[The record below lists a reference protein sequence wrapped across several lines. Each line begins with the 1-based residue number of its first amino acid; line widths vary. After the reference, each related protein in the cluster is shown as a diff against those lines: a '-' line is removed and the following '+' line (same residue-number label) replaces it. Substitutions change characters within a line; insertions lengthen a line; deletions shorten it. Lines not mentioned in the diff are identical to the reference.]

1 MIQNESSILGGSLFA
16 TSNPDL
22 EAIRNSVRDFVTRNA
37 GEKLVRETRFQTPGS
52 EIQMMRDMHGLGWC
66 AMRIPEAYGGLGL
79 GLTEMAVVLSELG
92 KGLLA
97 GPMAATAGLAVGTL
111 IAAPESDARDSLL
124 RSVAQ
129 GDTLPALAWQEQAG
143 ECDVD
148 VCECSAVRDAN
159 SAESI
164 VRLNG
169 VKRLIVGAA
178 ASQVY
183 LVTARTQAGVALYA
197 IDRHAPG
204 LVEEQEWHADGTPA
218 TRLIL
223 SDVVV
228 ASSNLI
234 IDETRS
240 IAAIQSAIADA
251 TVMASA
257 ELFGLMSRLL
267 EMTIDYMKIRVQ
279 FGRPIGAFQA
289 LQHKAVDLL
298 ILQALTASVVGEG
311 CSSMAHL
318 GLGQRRMLAAR
329 VKARAS
335 DAALKIA
342 REAVQLHGAIAIQDE
357 CDVGLYLKRIMTVAA
372 WSGNASV
379 QRKLYASL
387 NRDAVQKSESHSVVR
402 V

>member
-1 MIQNESSILGGSLFA
+1 
-16 TSNPDL
+16 
-22 EAIRNSVRDFVTRNA
+22 
-37 GEKLVRETRFQTPGS
+37 
-52 EIQMMRDMHGLGWC
+52 
-66 AMRIPEAYGGLGL
+66 
-79 GLTEMAVVLSELG
+79 
-92 KGLLA
+92 
-97 GPMAATAGLAVGTL
+97 
-111 IAAPESDARDSLL
+111 
-124 RSVAQ
+124 
-129 GDTLPALAWQEQAG
+129 
-143 ECDVD
+143 
-148 VCECSAVRDAN
+148 
-159 SAESI
+159 
-164 VRLNG
+164 

-234 IDETRS
+234 LDETRS

-298 ILQALTASVVGEG
+298 ILQALTASVIGEG

-357 CDVGLYLKRIMTVAA
+357 CDVGLYLKRIMTVSA
-372 WSGNASV
+372 WSGTASV

-387 NRDAVQKSESHSVVR
+387 SRDSVQKSGNHPVVR